1 MLRSKLKNRQLKR
14 SKKLRASKLKL
25 RNKRGGKSPDNPS
38 KGKLGRS
45 TSTSKKRVAIPSRGP
60 DFYSKRKE
68 VLTEIDSRRKRN
80 SRSKSSK
87 HVRSKSDEKRELL
100 QRVVDSRPALK
111 SIIDQ
116 SNNQSLKN
124 LLEALRIDRRIFS
137 EVEAGIEHK
146 KYEFFRG
153 IYSDKEF
160 SDVIQQL
167 KNIDVEKDVYLM
179 DPSILKNIKK
189 ILNKNANI
197 SVIIND
203 LIKNFLKSRGKDI
216 GDSSKNLEKYMDYLE
231 KKSIKNFGK
240 SSKDIRIGITKLALF
255 YGFTESDLSLV
266 ILNRLKKDPAVFKDY
281 ISLLNKLFINRKSIT
296 FHPDI
301 GYEFTVS
308 AIQTSNRFNKAGI
321 NEYVKLRTNIKRKT
335 HLEATMEVEQTPD
348 FQQKYA
354 RKSN

>member
-1 MLRSKLKNRQLKR
+1 MPKRTKKLKGGSNTADRLSTGR
-14 SKKLRASKLKL
+14 SLRKTGSNIPKQ
-25 RNKRGGKSPDNPS
+25 S

-45 TSTSKKRVAIPSRGP
+45 TSTSKKRVAIPSRGT
-60 DFYSKRKE
+60 DFYSKRNE

-87 HVRSKSDEKRELL
+87 HVRSKSDKERELL
-100 QRVVDSRPALK
+100 QRVVYSRPALK

-124 LLEALRIDRRIFS
+124 FLEALRMDRRIFS

-153 IYSDKEF
+153 IYSDEEF

-189 ILNKNANI
+189 ILNKEKAQI

-203 LIKNFLKSRGKDI
+203 LIKNFLKSRNKEEDVE
-216 GDSSKNLEKYMDYLE
+216 DSSKNLEKYMDYLE

-266 ILNRLKKDPAVFKDY
+266 ILNRLKKDPVLLKDY
-281 ISLLNKLFINRKSIT
+281 ISLLNKLFINRESIT

-301 GYEFTVS
+301 GYEFTVN
-308 AIQTSNRFNKAGI
+308 AIQTSNRFNNAGI

-348 FQQKYA
+348 FQTKYA
-354 RKSN
+354 RKK